1 MIINEKNNNEK
12 TNKII
17 SMSHNCVRKM
27 AASTVWFGIRQLY
40 VILRYQQF
48 KQSPNRM
55 G

>member
-1 MIINEKNNNEK
+1 MYK

-17 SMSHNCVRKM
+17 SMSMSNNCFRKM
-27 AASTVWFGIRQLY
+27 AASTVWFGISQLY
-40 VILRYQQF
+40 AILRYQQF